1 MKICKK
7 LDVNARKRKVDEME
21 HQVRINFKITGHVN
35 TFIPV
40 GKHETLEDR
49 LQDKINELRECPS
62 DILELDIT
70 IDDAEVE

>member
-1 MKICKK
+1 
-7 LDVNARKRKVDEME
+7 ME

-40 GKHETLEDR
+40 GKNETLEDK
-49 LQDKINELRECPS
+49 LQERINDLRDYPS

>member
-1 MKICKK
+1 
-7 LDVNARKRKVDEME
+7 ME

-40 GKHETLEDR
+40 GKHETLEDKVQER
-49 LQDKINELRECPS
+49 INDLRDYPS

-70 IDDAEVE
+70 IDESEVE

>member
-1 MKICKK
+1 
-7 LDVNARKRKVDEME
+7 ME

-40 GKHETLEDR
+40 GKHETLEDKVQER
-49 LQDKINELRECPS
+49 INDLRDYPS

>member
-1 MKICKK
+1 
-7 LDVNARKRKVDEME
+7 ME
-21 HQVRINFKITGHVN
+21 YQVRINFKITGHVN

-40 GKHETLEDR
+40 GKHETLEDKVQER
-49 LQDKINELRECPS
+49 INDLRDYPS

>member
-1 MKICKK
+1 
-7 LDVNARKRKVDEME
+7 ME

-40 GKHETLEDR
+40 GKYETLENK
-49 LQDKINELRECPS
+49 LQERINDLRDYPS

>member
-1 MKICKK
+1 
-7 LDVNARKRKVDEME
+7 ME

-40 GKHETLEDR
+40 GKHETLEDKVQER
-49 LQDKINELRECPS
+49 INDLRYYPS

>member
-1 MKICKK
+1 
-7 LDVNARKRKVDEME
+7 ME

-40 GKHETLEDR
+40 DKNETLEDK
-49 LQDKINELRECPS
+49 LQERINDLRDYPS

>member
-1 MKICKK
+1 
-7 LDVNARKRKVDEME
+7 ME

-35 TFIPV
+35 TFIPL
-40 GKHETLEDR
+40 GKHETLEDKVQER
-49 LQDKINELRECPS
+49 INDLRDYPS

>member
-1 MKICKK
+1 
-7 LDVNARKRKVDEME
+7 ME

-49 LQDKINELRECPS
+49 LRKINELRECPS

-70 IDDAEVE
+70 IDESEVE